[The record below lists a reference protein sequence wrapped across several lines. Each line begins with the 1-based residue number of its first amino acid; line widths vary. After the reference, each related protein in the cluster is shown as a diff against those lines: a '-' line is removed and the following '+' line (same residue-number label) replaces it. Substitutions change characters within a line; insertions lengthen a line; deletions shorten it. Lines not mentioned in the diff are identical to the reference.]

1 MAPTNEELF
10 DEDDAPLINPYEVL
24 GIEKT
29 ATANEV
35 KSAYRKAAL
44 KNHPDKVPASEKESA
59 TKSFQT
65 IAFAYAVLS
74 SPTRRAHYDR
84 TGSTSEALSSSDDF
98 SWSSFYRAQYED
110 VVSDAAIEAFAAKY
124 KNSQEEKDDIL
135 AAYEKGKG
143 DMDVVYEMVMLS
155 DVVVDDKRFRDIINT
170 AIQEKKVTAYN
181 KFTKESENS
190 KRKRTKLA
198 KDEANEA
205 MEYAEELGIKDKLF
219 GGKTS
224 KKDDGQDGLKALIMK
239 RQQDR
244 QAQGD
249 GFLDRLAAKYAEPEK
264 KGKRNAKGK
273 KNKAAVDDGPTEEE
287 LQKASARLGGKTR
300 GKAAKIAPEEADD
313 DDKHTEG
320 RRSKRVKR

>member
-10 DEDDAPLINPYEVL
+10 DKDDAPLINPYEVL

-59 TKSFQT
+59 TKTFQT

-74 SPTRRAHYDR
+74 STTRRAHYDR
-84 TGSTSEALSSSDDF
+84 TGSTSEAMSSSDDF

-124 KNSQEEKDDIL
+124 KNSEEEKDDVL
-135 AAYEKGKG
+135 TAYEKGKG

-155 DVVVDDKRFRDIINT
+155 DVVEDDKRFREIINT
-170 AIQEKKVTAYN
+170 AIQEEKVEAYT
-181 KFTKESENS
+181 KFTKESESS
-190 KRKRTKLA
+190 KRKRTKAA

-219 GGKTS
+219 GGKKS

-244 QAQGD
+244 QEQGD

-264 KGKRNAKGK
+264 KKRGGKGK
-273 KNKAAVDDGPTEEE
+273 KNKPEADEGPTEEDF
-287 LQKASARLGGKTR
+287 QKASARLGGKTR
-300 GKAAKIAPEEADD
+300 GKAVTEEVDD
-313 DDKHTEG
+313 GDKHTEG

>member
-59 TKSFQT
+59 TKTFQT

-84 TGSTSEALSSSDDF
+84 TGSTSEAISSSDDF

-124 KNSQEEKDDIL
+124 KNSQEEKDDVL

-155 DVVVDDKRFRDIINT
+155 DVVVDDKRFREIINT
-170 AIQEKKVTAYN
+170 AIQEKKVEAYT
-181 KFTKESENS
+181 KFTKESESS
-190 KRKRTKLA
+190 KRKRTKAA

-219 GGKTS
+219 GGKKS

-244 QAQGD
+244 QEQGD

-264 KGKRNAKGK
+264 KKRAGKGK
-273 KNKAAVDDGPTEEE
+273 KGKTAGEDEPTEEDF
-287 LQKASARLGGKTR
+287 QKASARLGGKTR
-300 GKAAKIAPEEADD
+300 GKADN
-313 DDKHTEG
+313 DDKNTEG

>member
-1 MAPTNEELF
+1 MAPTKEELF

-24 GIEKT
+24 GIEKA

-44 KNHPDKVPASEKESA
+44 KNHPDKVPTSEKESA
-59 TKSFQT
+59 TKTFQT

-84 TGSTSEALSSSDDF
+84 TGSTSEAISSSDDF

-124 KNSQEEKDDIL
+124 KNSQEEADDVL

-155 DVVVDDKRFRDIINT
+155 DVVVDDERFREIINT
-170 AIQEKKVTAYN
+170 ALQDKKATAYN
-181 KFTKESENS
+181 KFTKESESS

-198 KDEANEA
+198 EDEANEA
-205 MEYAEELGIKDKLF
+205 MEYAKELGIKDKLF
-219 GGKTS
+219 GGKAS

-264 KGKRNAKGK
+264 KGKRGAKAK
-273 KNKAAVDDGPTEEE
+273 KNKAAMEDEPTEEE
-287 LQKASARLGGKTR
+287 FAKASARLAEKTR
-300 GKAAKIAPEEADD
+300 GKAAKAAPEEADD
-313 DDKHTEG
+313 DDKHTEE
-320 RRSKRVKR
+320 RRAKRVKR

>member
-1 MAPTNEELF
+1 MASPNEELF
-10 DEDDAPLINPYEVL
+10 DEDDAPIINPYETL
-24 GIEKT
+24 GVEKT
-29 ATANEV
+29 ATASEV

-59 TKSFQT
+59 TKIFQT

-98 SWSSFYRAQYED
+98 SWSDFYRAQYED
-110 VVSDAAIEAFAAKY
+110 VVSDKAIEAFAAKY
-124 KNSQEEKDDIL
+124 KNSQEEKDDVL

-143 DMDVVYEMVMLS
+143 NMDVVYEMVMLS
-155 DVVVDDKRFRDIINT
+155 DVVVDDERFREIINA
-170 AIQEKKVTAYN
+170 AIQEKKVTAHT
-181 KFTKESENS
+181 KFTKESESS
-190 KRKRTKLA
+190 KRKRVKLA
-198 KDEANEA
+198 NDEANEA

-219 GGKTS
+219 GKKAS

-264 KGKRNAKGK
+264 KGKRGGKGK
-273 KNKAAVDDGPTEEE
+273 KNKPEADDGPTEEE
-287 LQKASARLGGKTR
+287 FQKASARLGGKAR
-300 GKAAKIAPEEADD
+300 SKAAKTAPEEVDD
-313 DDKHTEG
+313 NDEHTEE

>member
-1 MAPTNEELF
+1 MAPTNEDLF
-10 DEDDAPLINPYEVL
+10 DEDDAPHINPYEVL
-24 GIEKT
+24 GIEKS
-29 ATANEV
+29 ATENDV

-59 TKSFQT
+59 TKSFQA

-84 TGSTSEALSSSDDF
+84 TGSTSEAISSSDDF

-124 KNSQEEKDDIL
+124 KDSEEEKDDVL

-155 DVVVDDKRFRDIINT
+155 DVVVDDKRFRDIINA
-170 AIQEKKVTAYN
+170 AIQEKTVTAYT
-181 KFTKESENS
+181 KFTKESESS
-190 KRKRTKLA
+190 KRKRTKAA

-205 MEYAEELGIKDKLF
+205 MEYAEELGIKDKIF
-219 GGKTS
+219 GGKKS

-244 QAQGD
+244 QAEGD

-264 KGKRNAKGK
+264 KGKKGGKGK
-273 KNKAAVDDGPTEEE
+273 KSKAEVDDGPTEEE
-287 LQKASARLGGKTR
+287 FQKASARLGGR
-300 GKAAKIAPEEADD
+300 
-313 DDKHTEG
+313 HEG
-320 RRSKRVKR
+320 RRPRLPKRRAMVTSIPERGGRRE

>member
-24 GIEKT
+24 GIEKS

-44 KNHPDKVPASEKESA
+44 KNHPDKVAASEKESA
-59 TKSFQT
+59 TKTFQT

-74 SPTRRAHYDR
+74 SATRRAHYDR
-84 TGSTSEALSSSDDF
+84 TGSTSEAISSSEDF

-110 VVSDAAIEAFAAKY
+110 VVSEAAIEAFAAKY
-124 KNSQEEKDDIL
+124 KNSEEEKDDIL

-155 DVVVDDKRFRDIINT
+155 DVVVDDKRFREIINA

-181 KFTKESENS
+181 KFTKESESS

-219 GGKTS
+219 GGKPS

-244 QAQGD
+244 QAEGD

-264 KGKRNAKGK
+264 KGKRIGKGK
-273 KNKAAVDDGPTEEE
+273 KNKPAVDDEPTEEE
-287 LQKASARLGGKTR
+287 FAKASAQLGGKTR
-300 GKAAKIAPEEADD
+300 GKAKAATEEADED
-313 DDKHTEG
+313 GKPTEG

>member
-1 MAPTNEELF
+1 MAPTNVELF
-10 DEDDAPLINPYEVL
+10 DEDDAPIINPYEVL

-44 KNHPDKVPASEKESA
+44 KNHPDKVPASDKEFA
-59 TKSFQT
+59 TKTFQT

-110 VVSDAAIEAFAAKY
+110 VVSDVAIEAFAAKY
-124 KNSQEEKDDIL
+124 KNSEEEKDDVL
-135 AAYEKGKG
+135 AAYEKGEG

-155 DVVVDDKRFRDIINT
+155 DVVVDDKRFREIIND
-170 AIQEKKVTAYN
+170 AIREEKVEAYN
-181 KFTKESENS
+181 KFTKESKSS
-190 KRKRTKLA
+190 KRERTKAA

-219 GGKTS
+219 GGKKS

-239 RQQDR
+239 RQQDL
-244 QAQGD
+244 QEQGD

-264 KGKRNAKGK
+264 KGKRGGKGRK
-273 KNKAAVDDGPTEEE
+273 KTVVEDEPTEEDF
-287 LQKASARLGGKTR
+287 QKASARLGGKSR
-300 GKAAKIAPEEADD
+300 SKADD
-313 DDKHTEG
+313 DDKNTEG

>member
-1 MAPTNEELF
+1 MLTFHL
-10 DEDDAPLINPYEVL
+10 
-24 GIEKT
+24 
-29 ATANEV
+29 
-35 KSAYRKAAL
+35 
-44 KNHPDKVPASEKESA
+44 DKVPASEKESA

-143 DMDVVYEMVMLS
+143 NMDVVYEVVMLS
-155 DVVVDDKRFRDIINT
+155 DVVVDDKRFREIINA

-181 KFTKESENS
+181 KFTKESESS

-244 QAQGD
+244 QEQGD
-249 GFLDRLAAKYAEPEK
+249 GFLDKLAAKYAEPEK
-264 KGKRNAKGK
+264 KGKRSGKGK
-273 KNKAAVDDGPTEEE
+273 KSKQAVDDGPTEEE
-287 LQKASARLGGKTR
+287 FQKASARLGGKTR
-300 GKAAKIAPEEADD
+300 GKAAKVAPEEGDD